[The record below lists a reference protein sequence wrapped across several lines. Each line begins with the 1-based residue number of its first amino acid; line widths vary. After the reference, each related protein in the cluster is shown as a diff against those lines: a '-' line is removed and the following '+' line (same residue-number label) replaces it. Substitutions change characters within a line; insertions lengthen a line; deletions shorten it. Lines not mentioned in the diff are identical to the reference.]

1 MPAPVTDH
9 EIDRH
14 PDDDQSHP
22 IPNMGVVDLIA
33 ESKSGEIQLLI
44 IVASPLQ
51 ADQRSQTRL
60 LDKIGGYLG
69 YVSSSE
75 FREQFGAPSPNK
87 TSIVVKLHPNSAPVI
102 RELLASCHDWV
113 GDNNAAL
120 SVEELDP

>member
-1 MPAPVTDH
+1 MPAPITDH

-22 IPNMGVVDLIA
+22 IPNMGVVDLIV
-33 ESKSGEIQLLI
+33 ESKTGEIELLI

-51 ADQRSQTRL
+51 ADPRSQTRL
-60 LDKIGGYLG
+60 LDKIGGYLS

-75 FREQFGAPSPNK
+75 FCKEFGAPSPNK
-87 TSIVVKLHPNSAPVI
+87 TRIIVKLHPNSAPII
-102 RELLASCHDWV
+102 RELLTRCHDWV

-120 SVEELDP
+120 SVEDLEP